1 MWQASEK
8 NGSCTFIHLQ
18 KPNPERSIAM
28 KKTLLFILA
37 AILLP
42 LAVVAGILYSALFAL
57 SLLINTIMD
66 VLDIGMDWVDKNI
79 TQNLR

>member
-1 MWQASEK
+1 
-8 NGSCTFIHLQ
+8 
-18 KPNPERSIAM
+18 M